1 MSKMPKVFDILVF
14 LFEKKATRLSLPETH
29 HPCSCWTDESFDF
42 AHSLERGCTISRSQV
57 AFRVNCRW
65 QQRGRLL
72 NGGNLLAAGSSR
84 RAAFGIAQDRLMT
97 AGGWRAER
105 PLPIGHCPGDAGWG
119 RLKKLIRGCGSRK
132 VYCRQDRA
140 RKSGGSFPSQT
151 LAGRERLRLT
161 FRRWR
166 RPHHEIAELVRAN
179 CTRKQP

>member
-1 MSKMPKVFDILVF
+1 MFETGSLSECQLSAAKRLELPGSFQNGRYGLTDGRKGPVGERQVLAGGEPKPKV
-14 LFEKKATRLSLPETH
+14 
-29 HPCSCWTDESFDF
+29 SFQ
-42 AHSLERGCTISRSQV
+42 A
-57 AFRVNCRW
+57 
-65 QQRGRLL
+65 GRE
-72 NGGNLLAAGSSR
+72 AKVSS
-84 RAAFGIAQDRLMT
+84 T
-97 AGGWRAER
+97 SGWRAER

-119 RLKKLIRGCGSRK
+119 RLNKLIRGCGSRK